1 MEPGAPLIL
10 IPARNEAARIPKVI
24 AAIREHVPQAQ
35 ILVIEDG
42 SKDDTVAVVRRLGA
56 RIVSLPVNL
65 GYGGAL
71 RVGYQ
76 YAVSKGYQYVV
87 SIDADGQHDP
97 ADMPTFLAKLAE
109 GQADLVVGSRFLGKA
124 HYKIPLARR
133 LGMFLFSSIT
143 SAVVGRKIS
152 DTTCGFLAVG
162 PRALPIVARDC
173 AVDFPNAELI
183 CIVARHGRRVEEVPV
198 NIREREDGQSM
209 FTFWTSLY
217 YPFKL
222 LLAISMIFVRNER

>member
-1 MEPGAPLIL
+1 
-10 IPARNEAARIPKVI
+10 
-24 AAIREHVPQAQ
+24 
-35 ILVIEDG
+35 
-42 SKDDTVAVVRRLGA
+42 
-56 RIVSLPVNL
+56 
-65 GYGGAL
+65 
-71 RVGYQ
+71 
-76 YAVSKGYQYVV
+76 
-87 SIDADGQHDP
+87 
-97 ADMPTFLAKLAE
+97 MPTFLAKLAE

-183 CIVARHGRRVEEVPV
+183 CIVARHGRRVEE
-198 NIREREDGQSM
+198 DGQSM